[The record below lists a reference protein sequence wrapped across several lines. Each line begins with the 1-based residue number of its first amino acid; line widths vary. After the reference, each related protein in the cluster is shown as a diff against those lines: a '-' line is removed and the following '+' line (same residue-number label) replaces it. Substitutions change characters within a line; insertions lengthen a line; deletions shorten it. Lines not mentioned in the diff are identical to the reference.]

1 MQIISKKSISLRV
14 HIPTLQQYE
23 TILLSPCRFCSR
35 SCSYRLKGQHRAGS
49 GSVINISDSSFVA
62 LPEGGELAI
71 AYTIENPVDG
81 GTLTADPADDWMG
94 EAKVSD
100 TAVVFKVEPNEGEQ
114 ARETTVT
121 LTYVFGDDRN
131 VTAEVIVS
139 QEVKTD
145 EPDIPDEPEVDPE
158 LTITSD
164 PITISSVGGKAQIL
178 YKVNNPAEDGKT
190 TAASEAEW
198 LTGFTCDDNNGVV
211 DFTVALNE
219 NTEARTATV
228 VLTYTYDGDKTL
240 TAELE
245 VTQEAAEPESEYTF
259 DIQLVAVNADFYGND
274 YSDYFNWMFILVNEP
289 FNADGSYNSTSY
301 AVTISMNSEAP
312 ESLDNLNP
320 PAGDYVYEDS
330 WLPMTIDFMYIE
342 DGTGNYRYPS
352 EVNVNISYEGD
363 NMIFEGFITD
373 TQGATHHVVYNGPV
387 SYNNYSLWNPDT
399 PDEPEVPT
407 DGFNIEATNQTGE
420 YNSHSD
426 DIMSVELVFT
436 DMELDDWGYFVI
448 PGQALRVN
456 AFLPYDPEGNVPAG
470 TYTVTE
476 DAGAINTLA
485 VGNIID
491 WGGGYFEGE
500 GTYLEV
506 YSEGNWYAES
516 YAVASGT
523 MTVSGSAGNYTVE
536 CDFIMEDGTPLTCSY
551 SGPIEIDNIPGPYS
565 ILTENYT
572 LDLEGATGQAIFY
585 GDYYNEGESRW
596 QIQLTPADGVGDG
609 MGIEL
614 FSNST
619 ELTDG
624 IVSGTYTASS
634 EQYNADP
641 FEYIVG
647 YKMVYYSTLYGTNY
661 LHYPTAGSRYDGG
674 APATSG
680 DLIVTNNGD
689 GSYTFKFSFQD
700 DKGYTWDGEW
710 SGSLTIQDYSYAPK
724 PPVTDNAPKHR
735 ELKVKAD
742 PNAKAV
748 TAPAGSIKE
757 YVLKKLGKM

>member
-1 MQIISKKSISLRV
+1 MAEPSRLTP
-14 HIPTLQQYE
+14 PT
-23 TILLSPCRFCSR
+23 T
-35 SCSYRLKGQHRAGS
+35 G
-49 GSVINISDSSFVA
+49 
-62 LPEGGELAI
+62 
-71 AYTIENPVDG
+71 
-81 GTLTADPADDWMG
+81 
-94 EAKVSD
+94 
-100 TAVVFKVEPNEGEQ
+100 

-274 YSDYFNWMFILVNEP
+274 YSEYFNWMFILVNEP

-301 AVTISMNSEAP
+301 AVTISMYSEAP

-387 SYNNYSLWNPDT
+387 SYNNYSLWDPNVPD
-399 PDEPEVPT
+399 
-407 DGFNIEATNQTGE
+407 
-420 YNSHSD
+420 
-426 DIMSVELVFT
+426 
-436 DMELDDWGYFVI
+436 
-448 PGQALRVN
+448 
-456 AFLPYDPEGNVPAG
+456 DPEELKLEAIDSYASYQNKNDNTMFVEFQFADNNYDSEGYITPPANVLHVAAYLPFNTAGDIATG
-470 TYTVTE
+470 TYTITSDYGDDFTVETGE
-476 DAGAINTLA
+476 CYNE
-485 VGNIID
+485 
-491 WGGGYFEGE
+491 WGYFEGY
-500 GTYLEV
+500 GTFVETYESGSWIP
-506 YSEGNWYAES
+506 SEGYAL
-516 YAVASGT
+516 VDGT
-523 MTVSGSAGNYTVE
+523 MNVSGSAGNYTVE
-536 CDFIMEDGTPLTCSY
+536 CDFITEDGTPFTCTY
-551 SGPIEIDNIPGPYS
+551 SGPIDIEGIPQPYS
-565 ILTENYT
+565 TLTGDYT
-572 LDLEGATGQAIFY
+572 LDLDYADASAIFY
-585 GDYYNEGESRW
+585 GDYNY
-596 QIQLTPADGVGDG
+596 DGVTGRWDITLAPESGTGDG
-609 MGIEL
+609 LKIEL
-614 FSNST
+614 YTNSIDI
-619 ELTDG
+619 TDG
-624 IVSGTYTASS
+624 IPEGTYTAAPNPYRGY
-634 EQYNADP
+634 EW
-641 FEYIVG
+641 EYIPG
-647 YKMVYYSTLYGTNY
+647 YQNSYGSLYGTNY
-661 LHYPTAGSRYDGG
+661 LEFDADSYVGM
-674 APATSG
+674 APAISG
-680 DLIVTNNGD
+680 DLRVTNYGD
-689 GSYTFKFSFQD
+689 GIYCFQFSFLD
-700 DKGYTWDGEW
+700 DKHNTW
-710 SGSLTIQDYSYAPK
+710 SGVWEGYLSI
-724 PPVTDNAPKHR
+724 TDNSSAPRPTAADNGNNNISR
-735 ELKVKAD
+735 ERARKTHSNVDKAD

>member
-1 MQIISKKSISLRV
+1 MYIFQHYSSMKRFFF
-14 HIPTLQQYE
+14 
-23 TILLSPCRFCSR
+23 LLAAFAAAAALTGCNGNIEPASDP
-35 SCSYRLKGQHRAGS
+35 A
-49 GSVINISDSSFVA
+49 INISDSSFVA

-71 AYTIENPVDG
+71 AYTIENPVEG
-81 GTLTADPADDWMG
+81 GNLTADPADDWMG

-100 TAVVFKVEPNEGEQ
+100 TAVVFNVEPNEGEQ

-139 QEVKTD
+139 QDFVKE
-145 EPDIPDEPEVDPE
+145 EPDVPGEDPVIEIITEEMTIPF
-158 LTITSD
+158 T
-164 PITISSVGGKAQIL
+164 GGARQIL
-178 YKVNNPAEDGKT
+178 YQVKDPASDGKMS
-190 TAASEAEW
+190 ASSEAGW
-198 LTGFTCDDNNGVV
+198 LSGFSCVNDGVV
-211 DFTVALNE
+211 DFTA
-219 NTEARTATV
+219 EANGTAETRSATV
-228 VLTYTYDGDKTL
+228 VLTYTYNGDKTV
-240 TAELE
+240 TAEFGLS
-245 VTQEAAEPESEYTF
+245 QEASDPEAKYNYDYQLSYYFAEY
-259 DIQLVAVNADFYGND
+259 YGNQFNYCHNWVFYLTD
-274 YSDYFNWMFILVNEP
+274 TPAEDGMYFP
-289 FNADGSYNSTSY
+289 DNA
-301 AVTISMNSEAP
+301 V
-312 ESLDNLNP
+312 
-320 PAGDYVYEDS
+320 VY
-330 WLPMTIDFMYIE
+330 TIDLYAAADPENPENPLPAAGEYRISSDSEDMTFSDFMSYPTIPGYVAMIV
-342 DGTGNYRYPS
+342 DGT
-352 EVNVNISYEGD
+352 VNICYEGTD
-363 NMIFEGFITD
+363 IIIEGIWTD
-373 TQGATHHVVYNGPV
+373 ENNATHHFVFNGPMEV
-387 SYNNYSLWNPDT
+387 TDMT
-399 PDEPEVPT
+399 EPEGPDDPDVPET
-407 DGFNIEATNQTGE
+407 PEGFNIEAINAQASYDGKI
-420 YNSHSD
+420 S
-426 DIMSVELVFT
+426 DIMSASITFT
-436 DMELDDWGYFVI
+436 DMELDGDGYFI
-448 PGQALRVN
+448 LPGNALRIIAYMPYN
-456 AFLPYDPEGNVPAG
+456 ADGDIPSG
-470 TYTVTE
+470 TYNVTAE
-476 DAGAINTLA
+476 YGGLNTIE
-485 VGNIID
+485 VGEVYD
-491 WGGGYFEGE
+491 YGSGYYDGD

-506 YSEGNWYAES
+506 YGNATGWLPTEILAISE
-516 YAVASGT
+516 GT